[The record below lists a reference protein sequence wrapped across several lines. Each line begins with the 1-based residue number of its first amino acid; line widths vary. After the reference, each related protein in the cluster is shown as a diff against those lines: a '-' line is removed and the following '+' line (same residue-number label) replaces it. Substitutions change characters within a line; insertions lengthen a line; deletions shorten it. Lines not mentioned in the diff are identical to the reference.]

1 MIYVDVIKEAI
12 KELNNY
18 TENNKTYNFFYDE
31 TNNYRKVSLSNKG
44 SNDNKVLTDNF
55 TLGGICIE
63 KDKSIDISCLIEELK
78 LQKNQELKA
87 KTFFRKMNAFEE
99 CISHKKLNLILNWI
113 LENAYIHYSDL
124 DGFYY
129 TVIDIVDSICD
140 TEIGRKL
147 PWELQEA
154 FKSELYILLKENI
167 IQFFSLCKE
176 TNYPNISSENVELF
190 CNSLIELIERVSE
203 EDDRWFTLEIFRQ
216 LIKAKRKCKELIF
229 LTDNLEHTIVESF
242 YSIRQQSYIV
252 FENSYHIFDKELK
265 DEEEMNLNK
274 MLLNDGTE
282 LNNFE
287 FMDSKKYIE
296 LQISDI
302 IIYLISKY
310 LKFLTYNSTEDIDN
324 KIKNLTE
331 VARRNLEIFIKI
343 LNKSDQE
350 NSFFIRTV
358 TAEKIRY
365 HRQVMNKQIEF
376 LINE

>member
-18 TENNKTYNFFYDE
+18 AENNKKYNFFYDE

-44 SNDNKVLTDNF
+44 FNDNKVLTDNF

-63 KDKSIDISCLIEELK
+63 KDKSIDTTCLIKELK

-140 TEIGRKL
+140 TEMGRKL

-167 IQFFSLCKE
+167 IQFFLLCKE

-190 CNSLIELIERVSE
+190 CNSLIEMIERVSE
-203 EDDRWFTLEIFRQ
+203 EEDRWFTLEIFRQ

-229 LTDNLEHTIVESF
+229 LTDNLENTIVESF
-242 YSIRQQSYIV
+242 HTLRQQSCIV

-274 MLLNDGTE
+274 MLLNNGTE
-282 LNNFE
+282 LKNFE

-331 VARRNLEIFIKI
+331 VARKNLEIFIKI

-350 NSFFIRTV
+350 NSFFICTV

-365 HRQVMNKQIEF
+365 HRQVMNKHIEF
-376 LINE
+376 LIND

>member
-18 TENNKTYNFFYDE
+18 TENNKKYNFFYDE

-44 SNDNKVLTDNF
+44 FNDNKVLTDNF

-63 KDKSIDISCLIEELK
+63 KDKSIDTTCLIKELK

-167 IQFFSLCKE
+167 IQFFLLCKE

-190 CNSLIELIERVSE
+190 CNSLIEMIERVSE
-203 EDDRWFTLEIFRQ
+203 EEDRWFTLEIFRQ

-229 LTDNLEHTIVESF
+229 LTDNLENTIVESF
-242 YSIRQQSYIV
+242 HTLRQQSCIV

-282 LNNFE
+282 LKNFE

-331 VARRNLEIFIKI
+331 VARKNLEIFIKI

-350 NSFFIRTV
+350 NSFFICTV

-365 HRQVMNKQIEF
+365 HRQVMNKHIEF
-376 LINE
+376 LIND

>member
-44 SNDNKVLTDNF
+44 FNDNKVLTDNF

-154 FKSELYILLKENI
+154 FKSELYILLKGNI

-242 YSIRQQSYIV
+242 YSLRQQSCIV

-365 HRQVMNKQIEF
+365 HRQVMNKHIEF
-376 LINE
+376 LIND